1 MADEIRSN
9 LEKEPSTKRK
19 TLSSMIKGLFPNWSA
34 FIGALMVLVVII
46 FSVGAPII
54 APHDP
59 KEQNLRNAFTPP
71 AWEKGGSATNLL
83 GTDAL
88 GRDLFSRIIFGLRTS
103 LAISVSA
110 VVLLL
115 LIGITVGLVAGYYG
129 GGFLDNLLMRFTDIQ
144 MALPFIV
151 LAITILSVFE
161 PSIPVLIIV
170 LALVQWPL
178 YARVIRGM
186 VLIEREADYILAAK
200 AMGASDFRI
209 LTKYLLRNIIIAV
222 LILSTLDMASMMIGE
237 ATLSFMG
244 LGVQPPTPSLG
255 NIMADGRLKLSL
267 YWWITT
273 LPGVVIFFTI
283 LGLNLFGDGMQMVI
297 DPKLRK
303 R

>member
-1 MADEIRSN
+1 MANVNYISLENRPASTQKMFLSRIR
-9 LEKEPSTKRK
+9 K
-19 TLSSMIKGLFPNWSA
+19 LFPNWSA
-34 FIGALMVLVVII
+34 FIGVLMVLVVII
-46 FSVGAPII
+46 LSIAAPLI
-54 APHDP
+54 APYDP
-59 KEQNLRNAFTPP
+59 EEQNIKNAFIPP
-71 AWEKGGSATNLL
+71 SWEEGGSPDYLL

-88 GRDLFSRIIFGLRTS
+88 GRDLYSRIIFGLRTS

-110 VVLLL
+110 VILLL
-115 LIGITVGLVAGYYG
+115 TIGVSVGLVAGYYG
-129 GGFLDNLLMRFTDIQ
+129 GGFLDNLLMRLTDIQ

-161 PSIPVLIIV
+161 PSIPVLIVV

-186 VLIEREADYILAAK
+186 VLIERETDYILAAK

-209 LTKYLLRNIIIAV
+209 LTRYLLRNIIVAV
-222 LILSTLDMASMMIGE
+222 LILSTLDMAAMIIGE

>member
-1 MADEIRSN
+1 MANVEISN
-9 LEKEPSTKRK
+9 LENAPGSNRK
-19 TLSSMIKGLFPNWSA
+19 SFLTIIRGIFPNWSA
-34 FIGALMVLVVII
+34 SIGAIMIVIVLI
-46 FSVGAPII
+46 FSLGAPLI

-59 KEQNLRNAFTPP
+59 GEQNVKNAFIPP
-71 AWEKGGSATNLL
+71 AWEKAGNPSYLL

-88 GRDLFSRIIFGLRTS
+88 GRDLFSRIMFGLRTS

-110 VVLLL
+110 VILLL
-115 LIGITVGLVAGYYG
+115 TIGVSIGLIAGYYG
-129 GGFLDNLLMRFTDIQ
+129 GGFLDNLLMRLTDIQ

-151 LAITILSVFE
+151 LAITVLSVFE
-161 PSIPVLIIV
+161 PSIPVLIVV

-186 VLIEREADYILAAK
+186 VLIERETDYILAAK

-209 LTKYLLRNIIIAV
+209 LTKYLLRNIIVAI
-222 LILSTLDMASMMIGE
+222 LILSTLDMATMMIGE
-237 ATLSFMG
+237 AALSFMG

-255 NIMADGRLKLSL
+255 NIMADGRLKLAL

>member
-1 MADEIRSN
+1 MANVDKRSLENAPVSNRKSFLTIIRG
-9 LEKEPSTKRK
+9 
-19 TLSSMIKGLFPNWSA
+19 IFPNWSA
-34 FIGALMVLVVII
+34 FIGAIMIIIVLI
-46 FSVGAPII
+46 FSLGAPLI
-54 APHDP
+54 APHNP
-59 KEQNLRNAFTPP
+59 GEQNVKNAFIPP
-71 AWEKGGSATNLL
+71 AWEKEGNPSYLL

-88 GRDLFSRIIFGLRTS
+88 GRDLFSRIMFGLRTS

-110 VVLLL
+110 VILLL
-115 LIGITVGLVAGYYG
+115 TIGVSVGLIAGYFG
-129 GGFLDNLLMRFTDIQ
+129 GGFLDNLLMRLTDIQ

-151 LAITILSVFE
+151 LAITVLSVFE
-161 PSIPVLIIV
+161 PTIPVLIIV

-209 LTKYLLRNIIIAV
+209 LTKYLLRNIIVAI
-222 LILSTLDMASMMIGE
+222 LILSTLDMATMIIGE
-237 ATLSFMG
+237 AALSFMG

-283 LGLNLFGDGMQMVI
+283 LGLNLFGDGMQIVI